1 MVVSWRLGLEHM
13 DCSKFRKQ
21 MRGKLERA
29 LAKGVGWSIL
39 VPLFKEE
46 EFFV

>member
-1 MVVSWRLGLEHM
+1 MVVSRRLALEHM

-21 MRGKLERA
+21 MRGRLERA
-29 LAKGVGWSIL
+29 LTKGVGWCIS

-46 EFFV
+46 ELFV

>member
-1 MVVSWRLGLEHM
+1 MVVSRRLGLERM

-21 MRGKLERA
+21 MRGRSERT
-29 LAKGVGWSIL
+29 LAKGVGSCIS

-46 EFFV
+46 ESFV